1 MLVFAKCQRNNSLVI
16 QDFISIITIKSYNFE
31 NTKSRIIVDKSLVGF
46 FVKRYL
52 RFDKE
57 QPFISLSA
65 GLAFLGIALGVMV
78 LIVAM
83 SIMNGFDKELQ
94 RKLSIMNYPLTVIS
108 LDSKFVND
116 DVLKVMQKDFPK
128 YIFSP
133 YLVTSVIVKYQNEM
147 RGGFLFGVDFV
158 NERKLNPVIAN
169 SIDKNQTIKKF
180 QVLVGG
186 RFQEALFFSLNTK
199 LTYIFTDLDPS
210 GLISTPK
217 IKRFRAVRTFSS
229 GLNSYDET
237 YHYTTLESVQKVLGV
252 KKSQYHGIHISTDNP
267 KEDMKKIAK
276 MLPENYKIVGWWE
289 QNGNLFSALEMEK
302 KALFIVLMLIILIAS
317 VNIVSSL
324 LMTVMNRRSEIA
336 LLISMGA
343 TQKEIKNIFL
353 YLGIVIGISG
363 VLSGLFLGS
372 ISLFILENFNIISLP
387 ADIYGTAN
395 LPLEL
400 SNIDLFSIVFGAF
413 IIVIISAIYPA
424 SRATKIDLV
433 QTLKNE

>member
-1 MLVFAKCQRNNSLVI
+1 M
-16 QDFISIITIKSYNFE
+16 
-31 NTKSRIIVDKSLVGF
+31 DKNLVGF

-52 RFDKE
+52 RFDRE

-94 RKLSIMNYPLTVIS
+94 RKLSIMNYPLTIIS
-108 LDSKFVND
+108 VDSKFVGD
-116 DVLKVMQKDFPK
+116 EVLQVVEKKFPE

-133 YLVTSVIVKYQNEM
+133 YLVTSVIAKYQNEM
-147 RGGFLFGVDFV
+147 RGGFLFGVDFA
-158 NERKLNPVIAN
+158 NERRLNKVIEN
-169 SIDKNQTIKKF
+169 SLDKNKTIKKF
-180 QVLVGG
+180 QIIVGS
-186 RFQEALFFSLNTK
+186 RFQENLFFSLNTK
-199 LTYIFTDLDPS
+199 ITYIFTDLNPS

-217 IKRFRAVRTFSS
+217 IKRFKAVATFKS

-237 YHYTTLESVQKVLGV
+237 YHYATLESVQKVLGL
-252 KKSQYHGIHISTDNP
+252 KSGQYHGIHISTPNP
-267 KEDMKKIAK
+267 QNDMKEIAK
-276 MLPENYKIVGWWE
+276 ILPENYKIIGWWE
-289 QNGNLFSALEMEK
+289 QNGNLFSALAMEK

-317 VNIVSSL
+317 VNIISSL

-343 TQKEIKNIFL
+343 TQTEIKNIFL
-353 YLGIVIGISG
+353 FLGIVIGISG

-372 ISLFILENFNIISLP
+372 VTLFILENFNIISLP
-387 ADIYGTAN
+387 ADIYGTSN

-413 IIVIISAIYPA
+413 IIVILSALYPA
-424 SRATKIDLV
+424 SRAKKIDLV

>member
-1 MLVFAKCQRNNSLVI
+1 MK
-16 QDFISIITIKSYNFE
+16 
-31 NTKSRIIVDKSLVGF
+31 KSLVSF

-94 RKLSIMNYPLTVIS
+94 RKLSIMNYPLTIIS
-108 LDSKFVND
+108 LDSRFVGD
-116 DVLKVMQKDFPK
+116 EVLQKVQKEFPE
-128 YIFSP
+128 YVFSP
-133 YLVTSVIVKYQNEM
+133 YLVTSVIAKYQTEM
-147 RGGFLFGVDFV
+147 KGGFLFGVDFE
-158 NERKLNPVIAN
+158 NERKLNKVIENAL
-169 SIDKNQTIKKF
+169 DKNQTIKKF
-180 QVLVGG
+180 QIIVGN
-186 RFQEALFFSLNTK
+186 RFQENMFFSINTK
-199 LTYIFTDLDPS
+199 ITYIFTDLDPS

-217 IKRFRAVRTFSS
+217 IKRFKTVGTFNS
-229 GLNSYDET
+229 GLNSYDES
-237 YHYTTLESVQKVLGV
+237 YHYTTLESLQKVLGL
-252 KKSQYHGIHISTDNP
+252 KKYEYHGIHISTPNP
-267 KEDMKKIAK
+267 KEDMKKIASI
-276 MLPENYKIVGWWE
+276 LPKNYKIVGWWE

-353 YLGIVIGISG
+353 YLGIVIGIGG
-363 VLSGLFLGS
+363 VLAGVFLGFFSLFL
-372 ISLFILENFNIISLP
+372 LENFNIISLP
-387 ADIYGTAN
+387 ADIYGTSN

-400 SNIDLFSIVFGAF
+400 SNIDLFSIIFGAF
-413 IIVIISAIYPA
+413 IIVILSALYPA
-424 SRATKIDLV
+424 SRAKKIDLIK
-433 QTLKNE
+433 TLKNE